1 MLIQAEA
8 FSWEKLMTRAY
19 SEPAGSAGAAW
30 QPALQRAMEGEAT
43 YLVLYGFNRVDR
55 IGLVRQGLPARLLT
69 TLASDMDVPRERL
82 YAWLGM
88 ARATANR
95 KVKDGSVLS
104 QDESE
109 RALGIAR
116 LVGQVEKIVSESGQ
130 ADGFDAARWTAQWL
144 DEPNAAL
151 GGKPPGEFMDTADGR
166 ALVAGLVAQM
176 QSGAYA

>member
-1 MLIQAEA
+1 MPD
-8 FSWEKLMTRAY
+8 FV
-19 SEPAGSAGAAW
+19 SASVASSGVA
-30 QPALQRAMEGEAT
+30 PALQRALTGEQT

-55 IGLVRQGLPARLLT
+55 IGVVRQGLPARLLT
-69 TLASDMDVPRERL
+69 TLANDMDIPRERL
-82 YAWLGM
+82 YAWLGI

-95 KVKDGSVLS
+95 KVKDDRVLN

-116 LVGQVEKIVSESGQ
+116 LVGQVEKIVGESGQ
-130 ADGFDAARWTAQWL
+130 AEAFDAARWTAQWL

-151 GGKPPGEFMDTADGR
+151 GGKPPGAFMDTADGR
-166 ALVAGLVAQM
+166 ALVSGLVAQM